1 MNNAIQELKASDKVP
16 GNGKWLRQ
24 RFRDADN
31 AGGGGSRDNK
41 VTFGDALGEFRKVLG
56 YDDSNHRCF
65 IDPVFPES
73 EIQTIKDIHYG
84 AAINSSSLR
93 EQNLLLDAYL
103 PPEWD

>member
-1 MNNAIQELKASDKVP
+1 MNKAIQELKASDKVP
-16 GNGKWLRQ
+16 GDGKWLRQ
-24 RFRDADN
+24 RFRDADK
-31 AGGGGSRDNK
+31 ADGGSRDNK

-73 EIQTIKDIHYG
+73 EIQTIKDIQYG
-84 AAINSSSLR
+84 AAINKYSHR